1 MAEMKAVDV
10 DALRERLAAFLA
22 SQQQILSEFQ
32 RSLANAR
39 HFVELAN
46 LSMEKEP
53 ENTVTM
59 LKQLQD
65 IGLADHLETQFENF
79 EAMERNLPL
88 VSRMEETATQ
98 EGEWEDVRTKYGEL
112 LEEAARQT
120 KETEFLLHATEGN
133 A

>member
-1 MAEMKAVDV
+1 MAEMKAADV

-53 ENTVTM
+53 ENTATM

>member
-1 MAEMKAVDV
+1 MAEMKAADV
-10 DALRERLAAFLA
+10 DALRDRLAAFLA

-53 ENTVTM
+53 ENTATM

-88 VSRMEETATQ
+88 VSRMEETST
-98 EGEWEDVRTKYGEL
+98 EVGEWQDVRIKYTEL